1 MRNLAK
7 FSISVRD
14 EDFVLHL
21 QDDAGE
27 SMNFS
32 ASPDQ
37 LDAII
42 DALDQLLSDDEEDI
56 FGLDDDAPTY
66 QKPLG

>member
-27 SMNFS
+27 SVDFS

>member
-27 SMNFS
+27 SMDFS